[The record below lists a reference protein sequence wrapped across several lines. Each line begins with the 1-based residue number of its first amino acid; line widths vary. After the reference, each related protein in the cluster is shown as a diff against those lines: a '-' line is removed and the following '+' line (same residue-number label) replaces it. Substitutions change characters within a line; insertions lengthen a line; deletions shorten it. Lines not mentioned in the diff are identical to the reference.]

1 MSTGDEIAPK
11 VRSILDAAR
20 ERTGGGERVEVDPR
34 DLPAAIERAEADG
47 RVPVIA
53 EVKPTSPT
61 TDGER
66 DDDPVELAESMV
78 AGGATALSVLTEPE
92 HFGGSTDA
100 LERIRTAV
108 DVPVLRKDFVVREGQ
123 LDAVESDVVL
133 LIVRFLDE
141 AGTDDLDD
149 LLAAARDRGF
159 QVLVETH
166 TSEEVERA
174 LDAGAEI
181 IGVNNRDLAELEVDL
196 GTFERV
202 APKARRL
209 VRRGQSSGETARQVP
224 ENVTLIA
231 ESGIATTNDAT
242 RMREA
247 GADALLVGSAIMAGD
262 VTENTER
269 LVAAESDAGADADA
283 AAGSEE

>member
-20 ERTGGGERVEVDPR
+20 ERSGGGERVTVDAR
-34 DLPAAIERAEADG
+34 SLPAAVERAEADG

-61 TDGER
+61 TEGER

-100 LERIRTAV
+100 LERVRAAV
-108 DVPVLRKDFVVREGQ
+108 DVPVLRKDFVVREAQ
-123 LDAVESDVVL
+123 LDAVEADVVL

-141 AGTDDLDD
+141 EGTDDLAT
-149 LLAAARDRGF
+149 LLEAARDRGF

-166 TSEEVERA
+166 TAAEVERA

-181 IGVNNRDLAELEVDL
+181 VGVNNRDLAELEVDL
-196 GTFERV
+196 ETFEDV
-202 APKARRL
+202 AP
-209 VRRGQSSGETARQVP
+209 EVP

-231 ESGIATTNDAT
+231 ESGITTRNDAV
-242 RMREA
+242 RMRGA
-247 GADALLVGSAIMAGD
+247 GADALLIGSAIMDAAGGGD
-262 VTENTER
+262 VESNTR
-269 LVAAESDAGADADA
+269 RFATAGADAEVADHPTDEPTGDA
-283 AAGSEE
+283 VTREDDE